1 LGVTGLRILRAMAS
15 GEGLAERL
23 SGKAVGKLRHKAG
36 EIKQAVRA
44 EVGPFYR
51 ETLGFHLK
59 H

>member
-1 LGVTGLRILRAMAS
+1 MAS